1 MKILSAGVI
10 IIGDEVLSGR
20 TKDTNSNFIAK
31 KLIESG
37 IKLEQ
42 IIVIKDD
49 EKLII
54 NTVNDFKQKFSYVFT
69 TGGIGPT
76 HDDITS
82 KSISKAFKKKYVYN
96 KEAYKILENYYSK
109 NNFNEGRK
117 KMARMP
123 EGVKLIHNPLTFAPG
138 YQIENVFVLPGV
150 PAIMEK
156 MFFNVLDKIQKG
168 FSKKIITVNTNLFE
182 SIIAIDL
189 EKIQKKYKKCSI
201 GSYPY
206 FYFDKKKGGVNIVIS
221 SWEMENIQ
229 EVVDEIKNM
238 IRLKGGK
245 SSLV

>member
-96 KEAYKILENYYSK
+96 QEAYKILENYYSK

>member
-123 EGVKLIHNPLTFAPG
+123 EGVKLIYNPLTFAPG
-138 YQIENVFVLPGV
+138 YQIETVFV
-150 PAIMEK
+150 
-156 MFFNVLDKIQKG
+156 
-168 FSKKIITVNTNLFE
+168 
-182 SIIAIDL
+182 
-189 EKIQKKYKKCSI
+189 
-201 GSYPY
+201 
-206 FYFDKKKGGVNIVIS
+206 
-221 SWEMENIQ
+221 
-229 EVVDEIKNM
+229 
-238 IRLKGGK
+238 
-245 SSLV
+245 

>member
-245 SSLV
+245 ISLV

>member
-54 NTVNDFKQKFSYVFT
+54 NTVNDFKQKFSYVFK

>member
-182 SIIAIDL
+182 SIIALDL

-245 SSLV
+245 ISLV

>member
-1 MKILSAGVI
+1 
-10 IIGDEVLSGR
+10 
-20 TKDTNSNFIAK
+20 
-31 KLIESG
+31 
-37 IKLEQ
+37 
-42 IIVIKDD
+42 
-49 EKLII
+49 
-54 NTVNDFKQKFSYVFT
+54 
-69 TGGIGPT
+69 
-76 HDDITS
+76 
-82 KSISKAFKKKYVYN
+82 
-96 KEAYKILENYYSK
+96 
-109 NNFNEGRK
+109 
-117 KMARMP
+117 MARMP

>member
-206 FYFDKKKGGVNIVIS
+206 FYFDKKNGGVNIVIS

>member
-201 GSYPY
+201 GSYP
-206 FYFDKKKGGVNIVIS
+206 
-221 SWEMENIQ
+221 
-229 EVVDEIKNM
+229 
-238 IRLKGGK
+238 
-245 SSLV
+245 

>member
-76 HDDITS
+76 HDDIT
-82 KSISKAFKKKYVYN
+82 
-96 KEAYKILENYYSK
+96 
-109 NNFNEGRK
+109 
-117 KMARMP
+117 
-123 EGVKLIHNPLTFAPG
+123 
-138 YQIENVFVLPGV
+138 
-150 PAIMEK
+150 
-156 MFFNVLDKIQKG
+156 
-168 FSKKIITVNTNLFE
+168 
-182 SIIAIDL
+182 
-189 EKIQKKYKKCSI
+189 
-201 GSYPY
+201 
-206 FYFDKKKGGVNIVIS
+206 
-221 SWEMENIQ
+221 
-229 EVVDEIKNM
+229 
-238 IRLKGGK
+238 
-245 SSLV
+245 

>member
-229 EVVDEIKNM
+229 DVVDEIKNM